1 MCETFNAVNKK
12 FEEED
17 AASED
22 VDIIGN
28 SVLRLQIHMK
38 TLRIV
43 WGSDEAVREEQKQ
56 NPARQNKKCR
66 KGLCDRLR
74 ARRNLTPEGGS
85 LLGRGSKGAQ
95 PQKWKMNAPVDLELG
110 KSARKQPTSNAKCAP
125 QSHAGRWLSSQ
136 KRAARGHSH
145 RSGG

>member
-22 VDIIGN
+22 VDIICN
-28 SVLRLQIHMK
+28 SVLLLLIHMK

-56 NPARQNKKCR
+56 NPARQNKTCR

-74 ARRNLTPEGGS
+74 ARRNLMPEGGF
-85 LLGRGSKGAQ
+85 LLG
-95 PQKWKMNAPVDLELG
+95 NL
-110 KSARKQPTSNAKCAP
+110 
-125 QSHAGRWLSSQ
+125 
-136 KRAARGHSH
+136 
-145 RSGG
+145 